1 MAGPFELYEVLEGE
15 YVELYGSL
23 PANYPDANLPPD
35 YPQPRDSGEARLTA
49 ICNLIHQRAKEGRKR
64 TALCFSGGG
73 IRSATFGLGVLQGL
87 AQKGLLPEFDYLS
100 TVSGGGYLGGWFSA
114 WLKRES
120 ARNGKGAQT
129 ALADIQTE
137 LNTPPAPKPMP
148 EPEPV
153 RHLRSY
159 SNYMSPRLGLLS
171 ADTWTLVAIYFR
183 NLFLNQ
189 LVLVPL
195 IFGVLVIPRLSLAV
209 ARWQSPGAVGD
220 AWISLAFWVAVVSGM
235 LAISYIIANRPSI
248 ADTRLSDLGASRVPK
263 KFRVEWWFLIFCMA
277 PLLVLASMITTYWAW
292 LRAPLDQL
300 KLMPFGLDLHNAF
313 AFAFFG
319 VLLYGGA
326 YVIAQVFLVR
336 KLILFELLFAVITGL
351 IGGFLTY
358 LVAANFFDNPIA
370 KDAANAAVSNE
381 TVLSTS
387 LYVCL

>member
-87 AQKGLLPEFDYLS
+87 ARRGLLKEFDYLS

-114 WLKRES
+114 WLKRERDAEGS
-120 ARNGKGAQT
+120 AQA
-129 ALADIQTE
+129 ALQKIETE
-137 LNTPPAPKPMP
+137 LNTPPPSKLQP

-195 IFGVLVIPRLSLAV
+195 ILGVLAIPRLSLAV
-209 ARWQSPGAVGD
+209 ARWQSNGRVSGG
-220 AWISLAFWVAVVSGM
+220 WISAAYWVAVVSGI
-235 LAISYIIANRPSI
+235 LAISYIISNRPSL
-248 ADTRLSDLGASRVPK
+248 ADLPPSGINVSRLPR
-263 KFRVEWWFLIFCMA
+263 KFRVEWWFL
-277 PLLVLASMITTYWAW
+277 
-292 LRAPLDQL
+292 
-300 KLMPFGLDLHNAF
+300 
-313 AFAFFG
+313 
-319 VLLYGGA
+319 
-326 YVIAQVFLVR
+326 
-336 KLILFELLFAVITGL
+336 
-351 IGGFLTY
+351 
-358 LVAANFFDNPIA
+358 
-370 KDAANAAVSNE
+370 
-381 TVLSTS
+381 
-387 LYVCL
+387 